1 MGPLMSLRIESFTL
15 GVFGVNVYLVTDEA
29 TGTQALVDTS
39 ETDDVLE
46 LLTAANPSFILLT
59 HAHLDHAGALPFLQQ
74 RFPKAHT
81 VLPRME
87 QEFFKTLTQQGSWFG
102 APQLNRPLGRIDRL
116 VDDGDIVEV
125 GATKLSFISTPG
137 HTPGMG
143 CFYDDHDIFV
153 GDTLFAGSI
162 GRTDLPT
169 GDARVMKES
178 LKRLMALP
186 PHLRVHSGHG
196 PDTTLGNELASNP
209 FLGFIRAERGLDDR
223 GDGVDW

>member
-1 MGPLMSLRIESFTL
+1 MSLRIETFTL

-39 ETDDVLE
+39 ETDEVLD
-46 LLTAANPSFILLT
+46 LVSNARPSLILLT
-59 HAHLDHAGALPFLQQ
+59 HAHVDHAGALPFLQE
-74 RFPKAHT
+74 RFPTAMT
-81 VLPRME
+81 VLPRLE
-87 QEFFKTLTQQGSWFG
+87 QDFFATLTQQGSWFG

-116 VDDGDIVEV
+116 VDDGDVVEL
-125 GATKLSFISTPG
+125 GETRLTFISTPG

-143 CFYDDHDIFV
+143 CFHDDRDIFV

-169 GDARVMKES
+169 GDARLMKAS
-178 LKRLMALP
+178 LKKLLALP
-186 PHLRVHSGHG
+186 GHLRVHSGHG
-196 PDTTLGNELASNP
+196 PMTTLGSELAHNP
-209 FLGFIRAERGLDDR
+209 FLGFIRAERGMDA

>member
-1 MGPLMSLRIESFTL
+1 MLRIESFTL

-29 TGTQALVDTS
+29 TGTQAIVDTS

-46 LLTAANPSFILLT
+46 VLRDAKPSLILLT
-59 HAHLDHAGALPFLQQ
+59 HAHVDHAGALPFLQE
-74 RFPKAHT
+74 RFPDAKT

-87 QEFFKTLTQQGSWFG
+87 EAFFQTLEQQGSWFG
-102 APQLNRPLGRIDRL
+102 APHLNRPLGRIDRL
-116 VDDGDIVEV
+116 VDDGDVVEL
-125 GATKLSFISTPG
+125 GATRLKFLSTPG

-143 CFYDDHDIFV
+143 CFYDEHDIFV

-178 LKRLMALP
+178 LKRLLALP

-196 PDTTLGNELASNP
+196 PDTTLGEELASNP
-209 FLGFIRAERGLDDR
+209 FLGFIRAERGIASDDE
-223 GDGVDW
+223 GVDW